1 MDNFE
6 NIDLVVLGAP
16 VVLAFSNWAL
26 SLFLARKIEN
36 NFFVDL
42 KQLWPDSLPF
52 LKSQW
57 PIVTIAIIAATLSQL
72 QPATDLTD
80 KPEVALQVFLSVFG
94 SSGILWVLNL
104 FYASYLAAPKYPGRV
119 ATIGAWSLVMYIIA
133 DMAIV
138 VFGVGLPTLAIVA
151 SYGYPDLVTHF
162 MAADTRDSIKNCL
175 PLDVVVTA
183 SAQVLSLVIGGL
195 LYKLYERL
203 ADNGAAKIVSSTQGK

>member
-94 SSGILWVLNL
+94 SSGILWILNL
-104 FYASYLAAPKYPGRV
+104 FYVSYLAAPKYPHRV

-138 VFGVGLPTLAIVA
+138 AFGALGTLLVSKPLHRTTDTGDSGDSGIIWV
-151 SYGYPDLVTHF
+151 SRLGNSLYG
-162 MAADTRDSIKNCL
+162 C
-175 PLDVVVTA
+175 
-183 SAQVLSLVIGGL
+183 
-195 LYKLYERL
+195 
-203 ADNGAAKIVSSTQGK
+203 